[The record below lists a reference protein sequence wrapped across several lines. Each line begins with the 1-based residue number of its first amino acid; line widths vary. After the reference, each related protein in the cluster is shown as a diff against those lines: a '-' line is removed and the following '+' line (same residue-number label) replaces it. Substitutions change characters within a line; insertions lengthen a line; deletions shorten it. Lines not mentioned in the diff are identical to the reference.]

1 MIVDFEFANMEP
13 SVRKVSWG
21 SGSGEMLAITLGPGS
36 YIVSGSFEHGSL
48 DCHLLVG
55 RYSSIGHRAKFLLA
69 LNHDICQ
76 VTTYPF
82 ENLVHADNNCGMNQY
97 FSANHYQIIIGND
110 VYIGYHYGG
119 RENRKWSSYRCW
131 FSGDEGRSCLCCG
144 SR

>member
-110 VYIGYHYGG
+110 VYIGCDVTIMGA
-119 RENRKWSSYRCW
+119 
-131 FSGDEGRSCLCCG
+131 
-144 SR
+144 